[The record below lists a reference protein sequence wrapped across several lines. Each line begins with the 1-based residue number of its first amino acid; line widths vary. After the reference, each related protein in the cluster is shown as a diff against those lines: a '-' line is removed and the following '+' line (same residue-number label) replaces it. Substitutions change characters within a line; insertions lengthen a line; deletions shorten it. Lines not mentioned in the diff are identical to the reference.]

1 MQDRETRVR
10 RYAELRDQ
18 IDRMDTLSFDDPNRE
33 ERYGLNGKK
42 EDGID
47 YVHEEPTSEDLSAPH
62 IKKNTLSISIEDL
75 IKQNDDYTV
84 ALEKKELDKKY
95 HSIKK
100 KKRKEGRSKWLI
112 VALAALVVLIVVGI
126 ILISLHAG
134 GKL

>member
-1 MQDRETRVR
+1 MFPCSTIFSLV
-10 RYAELRDQ
+10 
-18 IDRMDTLSFDDPNRE
+18 SN
-33 ERYGLNGKK
+33 
-42 EDGID
+42 
-47 YVHEEPTSEDLSAPH
+47 
-62 IKKNTLSISIEDL
+62 DL